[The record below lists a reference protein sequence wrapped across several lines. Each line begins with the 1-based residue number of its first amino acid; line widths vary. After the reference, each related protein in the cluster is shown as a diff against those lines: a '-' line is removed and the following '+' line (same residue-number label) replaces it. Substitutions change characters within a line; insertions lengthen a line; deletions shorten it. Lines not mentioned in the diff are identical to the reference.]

1 MSNMTMILEA
11 KRQSE
16 VDRADQLKAFNK
28 FEKGETV
35 VFKVHNDKKGYKIKK
50 SDIKVKKHK
59 KKRLIHFEPV
69 EVIMDLIVE
78 EDDDALEEY
87 LDNHVD
93 NIEDKDSDGM
103 TPLHRACVENN
114 IRIVKIL
121 LNSGAN
127 VNSRD
132 KDWWTPLHAASS
144 AGASRICMMLLR
156 DGADVSLVNADDDL
170 AIDLAD
176 DERTE
181 AVLQRAMEEAG
192 LTTNKEELMKKPQ
205 NDLLTEIKRK
215 IRHGK
220 PLNKPLNKE
229 GATFFHIA
237 ACNGYEECL
246 RTLLEAF
253 PKGGDLKDKEGDT
266 PLHLGA
272 FFNEYNCVMMLCLVG
287 ANTNAVNMYN
297 QRPIV
302 MTEDPLMIKLL
313 RSFDEQIPE
322 FIPDDPDTQHIFSVG
337 KAQKH
342 YGSVRHRAK
351 ERLPVDAM

>member
-1 MSNMTMILEA
+1 MQWI
-11 KRQSE
+11 R
-16 VDRADQLKAFNK
+16 VC
-28 FEKGETV
+28 
-35 VFKVHNDKKGYKIKK
+35 
-50 SDIKVKKHK
+50 
-59 KKRLIHFEPV
+59 
-69 EVIMDLIVE
+69 
-78 EDDDALEEY
+78 
-87 LDNHVD
+87 
-93 NIEDKDSDGM
+93 
-103 TPLHRACVENN
+103 ACVHVCVCVLFECSCFD
-114 IRIVKIL
+114 I
-121 LNSGAN
+121 ATAFHC
-127 VNSRD
+127 D
-132 KDWWTPLHAASS
+132 F
-144 AGASRICMMLLR
+144 
-156 DGADVSLVNADDDL
+156 VNAW
-170 AIDLAD
+170 AYIC
-176 DERTE
+176 
-181 AVLQRAMEEAG
+181 
-192 LTTNKEELMKKPQ
+192 
-205 NDLLTEIKRK
+205 
-215 IRHGK
+215 IR
-220 PLNKPLNKE
+220 
-229 GATFFHIA
+229 
-237 ACNGYEECL
+237 ECL